1 MQNVKWSYSSLTLF
15 QQCPRK
21 YFHLRVLKDVVEPES
36 PAMLYGTQVHEA
48 AELYVKDG
56 TEIPEKFAF
65 IKPVLDTLIATP
77 GTKLCEYKM
86 GLTKDKKP
94 CDFFDKDVWFRGV
107 ADLLI
112 LNGSTAYVVDYK
124 TGKSAQYA
132 DKKQLELMALAVF
145 KHFPVI
151 ERVKAG
157 LVFLVSEEFVR
168 EQYNVDIQDERWAMW
183 DSEIKR
189 IEDAIE
195 NDTWNPKQNFTC
207 KKFCLIEHCE
217 HNGKGTYR

>member
-1 MQNVKWSYSSLTLF
+1 
-15 QQCPRK
+15 
-21 YFHLRVLKDVVEPES
+21 
-36 PAMLYGTQVHEA
+36 
-48 AELYVKDG
+48 
-56 TEIPEKFAF
+56 
-65 IKPVLDTLIATP
+65 
-77 GTKLCEYKM
+77 
-86 GLTKDKKP
+86 
-94 CDFFDKDVWFRGV
+94 
-107 ADLLI
+107 
-112 LNGSTAYVVDYK
+112 
-124 TGKSAQYA
+124 
-132 DKKQLELMALAVF
+132 MALAVF